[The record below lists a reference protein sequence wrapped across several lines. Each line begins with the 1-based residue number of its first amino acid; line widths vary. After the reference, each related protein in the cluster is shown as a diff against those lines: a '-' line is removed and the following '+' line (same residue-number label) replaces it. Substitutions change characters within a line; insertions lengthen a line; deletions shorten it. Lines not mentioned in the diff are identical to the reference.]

1 MLAPQSMER
10 VRKLQRLFGR
20 DSLRLWMLLRLS
32 ALLFVVGG
40 IFLWVSYHI
49 LDQRFDEFDQERY
62 RQELLRVDAVF
73 TQGQTSMKATLKD
86 YAYWDDSYAFVE
98 EQNADY
104 VSDNFTHDSLS
115 NLRLSG
121 VIITRADASP
131 IVGRVVDDDGQII
144 PMPRD
149 LLTQLQPHLT
159 PLEPTDNS
167 DAPSAFFQVIGDRP
181 FLIARSAIK
190 DSQANLAA
198 NGLMY
203 FLRPLDA
210 PYLRY
215 LQELTAVQFSLLP
228 TPPPAGSPFAV
239 IREETPTGPQWVM
252 TKQLSNLPATL
263 QVSGPSA
270 LVQQRRL
277 THQTLAVN
285 AIGLMASSLLGVYLI
300 VHFRLLRR
308 LQRFSRLAD
317 RHRHAPE
324 AAIRWPVQ
332 GADELD
338 NLGASL
344 NELITE
350 VEIRHRQLSHLAEH
364 DPLTGIGN
372 RRLLMS
378 RLAALQ
384 DPDPAPGKRVSSLLL
399 LDLDS
404 FKLLNDGLG
413 HEAGDDVLKK
423 IALRAQGLVRSDD
436 TVARLGG
443 DEFAIL
449 FEGVSPLD
457 AQPFAERLLTALEQ
471 PISYQGHRI
480 SIRASAGLTEVDAA
494 LSKEDILRNADLAL
508 YEAKRRGKGQVAVFN
523 QGFLAQASR
532 RMHLEHAL
540 QAALRTQQL
549 EVWFQPIVDAHSQAL
564 VGMEALSRW
573 SLDGK
578 YIPPDEFIGIAE
590 ETGLINALGRN
601 VFDQAAAALS
611 TLRAE
616 QPGLSCNVNLS
627 VRQFRDTDL
636 VAELSAC
643 LRRYDLPASALH
655 LELTESMVAES
666 SSEIL
671 PTMRQLVDLGFT
683 FHLDDFGTGYSSLDR
698 LRLLPFDTLKLD
710 RRFVTPLDRGDELIA
725 RVIINI
731 GRDLGMQVIAEGA
744 ETETEVRRLQALG
757 CGKIQGFFFAQAM
770 PLDELQQ
777 WIAEHQ
783 QLSPS
788 ATEEQ
793 LASNLGR
800 TSDPQH

>member
-1 MLAPQSMER
+1 MGSI
-10 VRKLQRLFGR
+10 RKLQTLFGR
-20 DSLRLWMLLRLS
+20 DSLKLWMLLRLS

-40 IFLWVSYHI
+40 IFLWASYHI

-62 RQELLRVDAVF
+62 RQELLRVNAVF
-73 TQGQTSMKATLKD
+73 TQGQTSMKATLRD
-86 YAYWDDSYAFVE
+86 YAYWDDSHAFVE
-98 EQNADY
+98 NQSPDY
-104 VSDNFTHDSLS
+104 VSDNFTQDALS
-115 NLRLSG
+115 NLRVSG

-131 IVGRVVDDDGQII
+131 IISLIADDDGQIV
-144 PMPRD
+144 PMSPD
-149 LLTQLQPHLT
+149 LLTQIQPFLT
-159 PLEPTDNS
+159 PLAPENKA
-167 DAPSAFFQVIGDRP
+167 DAPSSFLQLIEDQP

-190 DSQANLAA
+190 NSLGTLTA

-210 PYLRY
+210 HYLRY

-228 TPPPAGSPFAV
+228 TPPPADSPFAV
-239 IREETPTGPQWVM
+239 TREDAPSGPHWVM
-252 TKQLSNLPATL
+252 TQQLSDLPAML
-263 QVSGPSA
+263 QVSGSSA
-270 LVQQRRL
+270 LVKQRRL
-277 THQTLAVN
+277 TYQTLMMN
-285 AIGLMASSLLGVYLI
+285 TIGLMACSLLGVYLI

-308 LQRFSRLAD
+308 LQQFSKLAD
-317 RHRHAPE
+317 RHRHTPE

-338 NLGASL
+338 NLGTSL
-344 NELITE
+344 NELVTE
-350 VEIRHRQLSHLAEH
+350 VETRHRQLSHLAEH

-384 DPDPAPGKRVSSLLL
+384 QADTAPAKPGSSLLL
-399 LDLDS
+399 LDLDG

-413 HEAGDDVLKK
+413 HDAGDDVLKK
-423 IALRAQGLVRSDD
+423 IALRTQELVRSDD

-443 DEFAIL
+443 DEFAVL

-457 AQPFAERLLTALEQ
+457 AQPFAERLLKALEH

-480 SIRASAGLTEVDAA
+480 SIRASAGLAEVDVA

-508 YEAKRRGKGQVAVFN
+508 YEAKRCGKGQVAVFN
-523 QGFLAQASR
+523 HGFLVQASR
-532 RMHLEHAL
+532 RMHLEQAL
-540 QAALRTQQL
+540 QAALRTQQI
-549 EVWFQPIVDAHSQAL
+549 EVWFQPIVDAHSHAL

-578 YIPPDEFIGIAE
+578 YIAPGEFIGIAE
-590 ETGLINALGRN
+590 ETGMINALGRH
-601 VFDQAAAALS
+601 VFECSAAALS
-611 TLRAE
+611 TLRVE
-616 QPGLSCNVNLS
+616 HPGLTCNVNLS
-627 VRQFRDTDL
+627 VRQFRDSDL
-636 VAELSAC
+636 VAELTDC

-671 PTMRQLVDLGFT
+671 PVMRQLVDLGFT

-698 LRLLPFDTLKLD
+698 LRVLPFDTLKLD
-710 RRFVTPLDRGDELIA
+710 RRFVTPLNHSDELIA

-744 ETETEVRRLQALG
+744 ESETEVRCLQALG
-757 CGKIQGFFFAQAM
+757 CAQIQGFFFAQAM
-770 PLDELQQ
+770 PLDKLQQ

-783 QLSPS
+783 QQAPS
-788 ATEEQ
+788 ALDARRTGNAGHPSAPNTE
-793 LASNLGR
+793 
-800 TSDPQH
+800 D

>member
-1 MLAPQSMER
+1 MHSL
-10 VRKLQRLFGR
+10 RKLQRLFGR
-20 DSLRLWMLLRLS
+20 DSLKRWMLLRLS

-40 IFLWVSYHI
+40 IFLWVSYLV

-62 RQELLRVDAVF
+62 RQELLRVNAVF
-73 TQGQTSMKATLKD
+73 TQGQASMKSTLKD
-86 YAYWDDSYAFVE
+86 YAYWDDSHGFVE
-98 EQNADY
+98 DQNSDY
-104 VSDNFTHDSLS
+104 VRDNFTPESLS

-121 VIITRADASP
+121 VIITDADASALMSLTLDADDQ
-131 IVGRVVDDDGQII
+131 IV
-144 PMPRD
+144 PMSRSMRAQLQP
-149 LLTQLQPHLT
+149 LLTQLSPEDSTQ
-159 PLEPTDNS
+159 EPSSFLQLIDG
-167 DAPSAFFQVIGDRP
+167 QP

-190 DSQANLAA
+190 DTQADLAA

-210 PYLRY
+210 QYLAY

-228 TPPPAGSPFAV
+228 TPSADVSFAV
-239 IREETPTGPQWVM
+239 TREEAPSGPHWVM
-252 TKQLSNLPATL
+252 THPLSDLPAML

-270 LVQQRRL
+270 LVEQRRL

-285 AIGLMASSLLGVYLI
+285 AIGLMVCSLLGVYLI

-308 LQRFSRLAD
+308 LQRFSGLAD
-317 RHRHAPE
+317 RHRDSPE

-338 NLGASL
+338 NLGSSL

-350 VEIRHRQLSHLAEH
+350 VETRHRQLSHLAEH

-384 DPDPAPGKRVSSLLL
+384 AADTAPTKATSSLLL

-413 HEAGDDVLKK
+413 HDAGDDVLKK

-471 PISYQGHRI
+471 PMSYQGHRV
-480 SIRASAGLTEVDAA
+480 SIRASAGLAEVDVA

-523 QGFLAQASR
+523 HGFLVQASR

-540 QAALRTQQL
+540 QEALRTQQL
-549 EVWFQPIVDAHSQAL
+549 EVWFQPIVDAQSHAL

-573 SLDGK
+573 SLDGE
-578 YIPPDEFIGIAE
+578 YISPDEFIGIAE
-590 ETGLINALGRN
+590 ETGLINALGRH
-601 VFDQAAAALS
+601 VFDQALAALS
-611 TLRAE
+611 TLRVE
-616 QPGLSCNVNLS
+616 HPGLSCNVNLS
-627 VRQFRDTDL
+627 VRQFRDSDL
-636 VAELSAC
+636 VAELSDC
-643 LRRYDLPASALH
+643 LRRHGLPASALH

-671 PTMRQLVDLGFT
+671 PVMRQLVDLGFA

-698 LRLLPFDTLKLD
+698 LRVLPFDTLKLD
-710 RRFVTPLDRGDELIA
+710 RRFVTPLNRGDELIA
-725 RVIINI
+725 RLIINI

-744 ETETEVRRLQALG
+744 ETETEVRCLEALG
-757 CGKIQGFFFAQAM
+757 CGQIQGFFFAQAM
-770 PLDELQQ
+770 PLDQLQQ

-783 QLSPS
+783 QHSPGAPDARRS
-788 ATEEQ
+788 GNSGQ
-793 LASNLGR
+793 IR
-800 TSDPQH
+800 DPQH